1 MQMPA
6 KQMAAFIDLLID
18 TATTQT
24 RKQSE
29 FTIPGLGK
37 LVKVQCAAR
46 TGRQPA
52 AGEAIKIEA
61 KTPVRFRLA
70 KSAKDAVVP
79 PNAYWF
85 FDHQSFIIVS
95 SRLVT
100 RLCFV
105 WL

>member
-1 MQMPA
+1 MQVPP

-46 TGRQPA
+46 IGRQPA
-52 AGEAIKIEA
+52 AGEAIEA

-70 KSAKDAVVP
+70 KSAKDAMVP
-79 PNAYWF
+79 PNAYGF

-100 RLCFV
+100 HLCFV